1 MTAELSA
8 LVITS
13 ASIGFFHTLFGPDHY
28 VPFIMMSWA
37 RKWSAAKTILVT
49 LLCWFGHIG
58 SSVVLGLIGVALGLA
73 VKRLEIVESFR
84 GNLAA
89 WLLVAFGLAY
99 LVWGLRRAFRSQAHT
114 HNHVHAGQD
123 SHTHTHSHFLEHTHI
138 HNSFDSAQARPEQGR
153 GDRNK
158 TTLSITPWV
167 LFAIFVFGPCE
178 PLIPIVMYPAA
189 KNSLFGLVMVTC
201 VFGGTTIATMLS
213 LVLLS
218 RAGVN
223 LIPLAGAQRFAH
235 AVAGATILLCG
246 LAIQFLGL

>member
-1 MTAELSA
+1 MTAEISA

-28 VPFIMMSWA
+28 VPFVMMSWA

-73 VKRLEIVESFR
+73 VKKLEIVESVR
-84 GNLAA
+84 CNIAA
-89 WLLVAFGLAY
+89 WLLIALGLAY
-99 LVWGLRRAFRSQAHT
+99 LVWGLRRAYRRAEHT
-114 HNHVHAGQD
+114 HNHTHTNLD
-123 SHTHTHSHFLEHTHI
+123 THTHTHTHSHFLEHTHI
-138 HNSFDSAQARPEQGR
+138 HNSFDSAQ
-153 GDRNK
+153 DRNK
-158 TTLSITPWV
+158 TTMSITPWV

-201 VFGGTTIATMLS
+201 VFGGTTIATMLM

-223 LIPLAGAQRFAH
+223 FIPMAGAQRFAH
-235 AVAGATILLCG
+235 AIAGATILLCG
-246 LAIQFLGL
+246 LAIQLLGL

>member
-1 MTAELSA
+1 MTAEMSA
-8 LVITS
+8 LVITA

-37 RKWSAAKTILVT
+37 RKWSAAKTILIT

-73 VKRLEIVESFR
+73 VKKLELVESYR
-84 GNLAA
+84 GNIAA
-89 WLLVAFGLAY
+89 WLLIAFGLAY
-99 LVWGLRRAFRSQAHT
+99 LVWGLRRAFRSQPHKHNHT
-114 HNHVHAGQD
+114 HRSQD
-123 SHTHTHSHFLEHTHI
+123 SHTHTHSHYLEHTHV
-138 HNSFDSAQARPEQGR
+138 HND
-153 GDRNK
+153 K
-158 TTLSITPWV
+158 TPLSITPWV

-189 KNSLFGLVMVTC
+189 KNSLFGLVMVIC
-201 VFGGTTIATMLS
+201 VFGGTTIATMLT

-223 LIPLAGAQRFAH
+223 FIPMAGAQRFAH
-235 AVAGATILLCG
+235 AIAGATILLCG

>member
-1 MTAELSA
+1 MTAEISA

-28 VPFIMMSWA
+28 VPFVMMSWA

-73 VKRLEIVESFR
+73 VKKLEIVESVR
-84 GNLAA
+84 CNIAA
-89 WLLVAFGLAY
+89 WLLIAFGLVY
-99 LVWGLRRAFRSQAHT
+99 LVWGLRRAFRSQPHKHNHT
-114 HNHVHAGQD
+114 HGSQD
-123 SHTHTHSHFLEHTHI
+123 SHTHTHSHYLEHTHV
-138 HNSFDSAQARPEQGR
+138 HNG
-153 GDRNK
+153 K

-235 AVAGATILLCG
+235 AIAGATILLCG
-246 LAIQFLGL
+246 LAILFLGL